1 MPVDATPKQ
10 SNEGLESAPET
21 LALVSLSEATRLWLR
36 IGLLSF
42 GGPAGQVAL
51 MHRELVEKRRW
62 ISDERFSHA
71 FNFCTLIPGPEA
83 QQLATYIGWLMLGV
97 RGGLIAGAL
106 FVLPGAILMLGLSV
120 LYALFHRVPA
130 VDALFFGVK
139 AAILVV
145 VFEALSRMARRALTT
160 VGAKVVAG
168 LTFAALYFFAIPFP
182 LMIAVS
188 GLVGA
193 IGLVQR
199 PPATPTTS
207 KASESV
213 VDALMRSGQLV
224 HVEPNLIR
232 AASTA
237 LFWIALWV
245 APTLALFILR
255 GKGDV
260 LFREGLFFSQ
270 AATVTFG
277 GAYAVLGWV
286 AQEAVNSGW
295 LTSAQMLDG
304 LGLAETTPGP
314 LILVLQFVGFMAAFQ
329 NPMDLPPLLAGCLGA
344 ALALWA
350 SFVPSFLWIFTLGP
364 SVESLRKSRRLGH
377 ALSAISAAAVGVL
390 LNLSLSLAIQTLFAK
405 TRLLSSSI
413 MTVIVPDVT
422 TLNIGACAIACLAFA
437 LLFKWKKSLALT
449 LFVCAIAGLASKSL
463 R

>member
-1 MPVDATPKQ
+1 
-10 SNEGLESAPET
+10 
-21 LALVSLSEATRLWLR
+21 
-36 IGLLSF
+36 
-42 GGPAGQVAL
+42 
-51 MHRELVEKRRW
+51 MHRELVEQRRW
-62 ISDERFSHA
+62 ISSERFSHA

-83 QQLATYIGWLMLGV
+83 QQLATYIGWLMFGV
-97 RGGLIAGAL
+97 RGGLIAGGL

-245 APTLALFILR
+245 APTLALFIFR
-255 GKGDV
+255 GPGDV

-270 AATVTFG
+270 ASTVTFG
-277 GAYAVLGWV
+277 GAYAVLSWV
-286 AQEAVNSGW
+286 AQEAVNAGW

-344 ALALWA
+344 ALTLWA

-364 SVESLRKSRRLGH
+364 SVESLRNNRRLGH
-377 ALSAISAAAVGVL
+377 ALSAVTAAVVGVI
-390 LNLSLSLAIQTLFAK
+390 LNLSLSFAMQVLFTRTHVLSRGVLTL
-405 TRLLSSSI
+405 L
-413 MTVIVPDVT
+413 VPDVKT
-422 TLNIGACAIACLAFA
+422 FNFPAGAISALAFVM
-437 LLFKWKKSLALT
+437 LFSWKRSLGFT
-449 LFVCAIAGLASKSL
+449 LVVCALCGVFTKGFI
-463 R
+463 